1 MDCIDDRQCKAN
13 TIHRNVDVFHILL
26 CAPHVSGSVRGP
38 STRQTKEYELE
49 NGFDPSQLEM
59 VVLMTPDMANFS
71 GKVHGGALLNLLD
84 RVAYSCAS
92 RFSKQY
98 AVTLSVDQ
106 VVFRQ
111 PIHVGELV
119 TFRASVN
126 HAGRTSMEI
135 GIRVEAENI
144 RSGERRH
151 TNSCYFTMVAVDA
164 EGKPTTVPALKADT
178 PAKQRRQR
186 AAEHRRQLR
195 REFEER
201 FHEARSGDEAG
212 SID

>member
-1 MDCIDDRQCKAN
+1 MDR
-13 TIHRNVDVFHILL
+13 R
-26 CAPHVSGSVRGP
+26 VR
-38 STRQTKEYELE
+38 LE
-49 NGFDPSQLEM
+49 NNHDTSRLEM

-92 RFSKQY
+92 RFSQQY

-119 TFRASVN
+119 TFRASIN
-126 HAGRTSMEI
+126 YAGRTSMEV
-135 GIRVEAENI
+135 GIRVEAETI
-144 RSGERRH
+144 RTGERRH
-151 TNSCYFTMVAVDA
+151 TNSCYFTMVAVD
-164 EGKPTTVPALKADT
+164 EDGRPTVVPDYSPT
-178 PAKQRRQR
+178 SEVRQRRQR
-186 AAEHRRQLR
+186 AAEARRALR

-201 FHEARSGDEAG
+201 FRAAGEEAEE
-212 SID
+212 

>member
-1 MDCIDDRQCKAN
+1 ME
-13 TIHRNVDVFHILL
+13 TSH
-26 CAPHVSGSVRGP
+26 
-38 STRQTKEYELE
+38 
-49 NGFDPSQLEM
+49 DPRELEM

-84 RVAYSCAS
+84 RVAFSCAS
-92 RFSKQY
+92 RYSQQY

-106 VVFRQ
+106 VIFRQ

-119 TFRASVN
+119 TFRAAVN
-126 HAGRTSMEI
+126 NAGRTSMEI

-164 EGKPTTVPALKADT
+164 DGSPTPVPTLVTDT
-178 PAKQRRQR
+178 GDRKRRQR
-186 AAEHRRQLR
+186 AAEARRSLR
-195 REFEER
+195 REFEQR
-201 FHEARSGDEAG
+201 FHAVRSASEE
-212 SID
+212 

>member
-1 MDCIDDRQCKAN
+1 MDRAHN
-13 TIHRNVDVFHILL
+13 T
-26 CAPHVSGSVRGP
+26 
-38 STRQTKEYELE
+38 
-49 NGFDPSQLEM
+49 SQLEM

-92 RFSKQY
+92 RFSQQY

-119 TFRASVN
+119 TFRATVN
-126 HAGRTSMEI
+126 YAGRTSMEI
-135 GIRVEAENI
+135 GIRVESEVI

-164 EGKPTTVPALKADT
+164 EGKPTAVPALNVDTLTKTRREKA
-178 PAKQRRQR
+178 AQERR
-186 AAEHRRQLR
+186 ALR
-195 REFEER
+195 REFEAR
-201 FHEARSGDEAG
+201 FKKVKAG
-212 SID
+212 VESIDL

>member
-1 MDCIDDRQCKAN
+1 MDRA
-13 TIHRNVDVFHILL
+13 H
-26 CAPHVSGSVRGP
+26 
-38 STRQTKEYELE
+38 
-49 NGFDPSQLEM
+49 DPSELEM

-92 RFSKQY
+92 RFSQHY

-126 HAGRTSMEI
+126 LAGRTSMEI

-144 RSGERRH
+144 RTGERRH
-151 TNSCYFTMVAVDA
+151 TNSCYFTMVAVDD
-164 EGKPTTVPALKADT
+164 EGRPIPVPELSLGT
-178 PAKQRRQR
+178 EAKQRRAR
-186 AAEHRRQLR
+186 EAEVRRQLR
-195 REFEER
+195 REFEAR
-201 FHEARSGDEAG
+201 FREVKEAVD
-212 SID
+212 

>member
-1 MDCIDDRQCKAN
+1 MDRA
-13 TIHRNVDVFHILL
+13 H
-26 CAPHVSGSVRGP
+26 
-38 STRQTKEYELE
+38 
-49 NGFDPSQLEM
+49 DPSQLEM

-92 RFSKQY
+92 RFSQQY

-126 HAGRTSMEI
+126 YAGRTSMEI
-135 GIRVEAENI
+135 GIRVEAEDI

-164 EGKPTTVPALKADT
+164 ASKPIKVPALITDT
-178 PAKQRRQR
+178 PAKQRRER
-186 AAEHRRQLR
+186 AAEERRALR
-195 REFEER
+195 REFEAR
-201 FHEARSGDEAG
+201 FAELTAAQE
-212 SID
+212 